1 LELRRYFKWPRLR
14 QGLDENSDAMKR
26 ACGGVLIDETGRVLL
41 RKPRDLH
48 KTRVW
53 TFAKGK
59 PEEGETPEQTALRE
73 VFEETG
79 VRARIIRPIQ
89 MPPEE
94 TAITD
99 DFFLMAPLE
108 QTGQFD
114 DETVATVWAAKE
126 EAEELISMTEDLE
139 RRTRDIKI
147 LQFAFQTFAAAGGSV
162 PPPKTDGLIRP
173 GSA

>member
-1 LELRRYFKWPRLR
+1 
-14 QGLDENSDAMKR
+14 MKR

-59 PEEGETPEQTALRE
+59 PEEGETTEQTALRE

-79 VRARIIRPIQ
+79 VRARIVRPIQ
-89 MPPEE
+89 FPPEE
-94 TAITD
+94 IAISD
-99 DFFLMAPLE
+99 EFFLMAPVE
-108 QTGQFD
+108 QTGHFD
-114 DETVATVWAAKE
+114 DETIATVWATKE
-126 EAEELISMTEDLE
+126 QADELISMTEDPE
-139 RRTRDIKI
+139 RRTRDLKI
-147 LQFAFQTFAAAGGSV
+147 LQLAFQTFAAAGGSA

>member
-1 LELRRYFKWPRLR
+1 
-14 QGLDENSDAMKR
+14 MKR
-26 ACGGVLIDETGRVLL
+26 ACGGVLINEAGRVLL

-59 PEEGETPEQTALRE
+59 PEDGETAEQTALRE

-79 VRARIIRPIQ
+79 VRGKIIRPIQ
-89 MPPEE
+89 IPPEE

-99 DFFLMAPLE
+99 EFFLMAPLE
-108 QTGQFD
+108 ETGQFD
-114 DETVATVWAAKE
+114 DETLATVWATRD
-126 EAEELISMTEDLE
+126 EADELISMTEDPE
-139 RRTRDIKI
+139 RRARDLKI
-147 LQFAFQTFAAAGGSV
+147 LQFAFQTFGAAGGSV
-162 PPPKTDGLIRP
+162 PPANSDGLIRP